1 MSFFPILSADLYVAQ
16 VELIETVSSAG
27 AFGATAKM
35 NLGDVLYDSGGL
47 ITTSANEIVCP
58 QGYEFMCIGCITQ
71 TSKTGTTS
79 VSAQSS
85 FFVNGVSASPTALNG
100 VWPAGYTISF
110 STSAMLM
117 CHFTTPSGAS
127 TLSVCDTSGSSGFTI
142 AYNSAT
148 NTIPNSAI
156 TILYKAL

>member
-16 VELIETVSSAG
+16 VELIATVSSPEAV
-27 AFGATAKM
+27 GATAKM
-35 NLGDVLYDSGGL
+35 NLGNVLYDSGGL

-79 VSAQSS
+79 ISAQSS
-85 FFVNGVSASPTALNG
+85 FFVNGVLASPGLIG

-117 CHFTTPSGAS
+117 CYLTTPSGAS
-127 TLSVCDTSGSSGFTI
+127 TLSVCDTSGSAGFTI

-156 TILYKAL
+156 TVLYKAL